1 MAPLPATTRA
11 SASAA
16 PREPP
21 SDTPMTASDAD
32 KQEEDVVRFKPL
44 VTSNN
49 NNNNNNNNNAA
60 TTSEGKDKTKEAQS
74 ASGKKI
80 EYRKVSVPQHRFTPL
95 KEKWLD
101 LYTPVTEQMKCDM
114 RMNLKTRKVELRTT
128 PETEDSSSL
137 QKCCDFVQAFVL
149 GFDIQD
155 SIALLRLDDLYI
167 ECFEVKDVKTLKG
180 EHLSRCIGRL
190 AGKGGKTRFT
200 IENATRTRIVIA
212 DTHIRILG
220 SFQNIKVARDAI
232 CGLILGSPPGKVYSR
247 MRGIC
252 ARMNDKF

>member
-1 MAPLPATTRA
+1 MRNKTERN
-11 SASAA
+11 
-16 PREPP
+16 
-21 SDTPMTASDAD
+21 
-32 KQEEDVVRFKPL
+32 QEEEEDTVRFTPL
-44 VTSNN
+44 NKG
-49 NNNNNNNNNAA
+49 
-60 TTSEGKDKTKEAQS
+60 EGEGGGERMNVETQETQETEDKGASSSKGTKR
-74 ASGKKI
+74 KI

-95 KEKWLD
+95 KEKWLE

-128 PETEDSSSL
+128 DKTEDSSAL
-137 QKCCDFVQAFVL
+137 QKSADFVQAFVL
-149 GFDIQD
+149 GFDIND
-155 SIALLRLDDLYI
+155 GIALLRLDDLYV

-180 EHLSRCIGRL
+180 EHLSRCIGRI

-200 IENATRTRIVIA
+200 IENATRTRIVVA